1 MNLATYQAGAVSTAF
16 PSALSHDY
24 LIPGLISEVGE
35 LFGKRAKAVRDGWTE
50 ERLKAELVKEYGDI
64 CWMTAVALHI
74 EGVSEPWKMFRLTSP
89 SREWADLLDK
99 TTMLGLI
106 WMDGSERGKILGH
119 RLLGIWDTLERM
131 CLPITG
137 STFDVVLQANLDKL
151 AGRSERGT
159 LAGSGDER

>member
-50 ERLKAELVKEYGDI
+50 ERFKAEKVKEYGDI

-74 EGVSEPWKMFRLTSP
+74 EGATEVR
-89 SREWADLLDK
+89 K
-99 TTMLGLI
+99 TL
-106 WMDGSERGKILGH
+106 GSEDLSYSPWDEVNLQAGEVFHAWSEDNSTFLNSLGWQWLILQ
-119 RLLGIWDTLERM
+119 RY

-151 AGRSERGT
+151 AGRMERGT
-159 LAGSGDER
+159 LSGSGDAR